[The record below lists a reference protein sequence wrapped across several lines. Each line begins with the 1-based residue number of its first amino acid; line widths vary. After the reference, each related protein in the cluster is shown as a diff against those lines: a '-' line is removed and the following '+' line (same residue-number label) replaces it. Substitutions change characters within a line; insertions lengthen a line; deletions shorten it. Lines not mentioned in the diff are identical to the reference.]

1 MKHGLAGKKQPKGH
15 TMRSFTTGLLKGRI
29 ARWSMFVAVLAAAGL
44 SLAWMGHPQYRLG
57 GAFIGSGGGIIWT
70 ACQTPL
76 DPAGRTAA
84 IRVNP
89 ITFGPDFAGLLATFG
104 ADGASEF
111 TGAAEMISRDTAKGT
126 FMGYGVK
133 QGNPPQVC
141 LIEVYT
147 WTLKFTGPDSFVV
160 DCTCDVYPGPA
171 NILGL
176 PNADADGDG
185 FPDSGV
191 APVSSF
197 PVTGSAQRVP
207 LP

>member
-1 MKHGLAGKKQPKGH
+1 MLA
-15 TMRSFTTGLLKGRI
+15 
-29 ARWSMFVAVLAAAGL
+29 AVLAAAGL
-44 SLAWMGHPQYRLG
+44 SLAWMYPTYYKLG
-57 GAFIGSGGGIIWT
+57 GGFIGSGGGIIWT
-70 ACQTPL
+70 AFQIPL

-89 ITFGPDFAGLLATFG
+89 ITYGADLAGLSAMFG
-104 ADGASEF
+104 ADSMTEF
-111 TGAAEMISRDTAKGT
+111 TGAAQMISRDTAKGT

-133 QGNPPQVC
+133 QGNPPQIC

-160 DCTCDVYPGPA
+160 NFTCDVYPGPA

-185 FPDSGV
+185 FPDPGV

-197 PVTGSAQRVP
+197 PGTGTAKRVP